1 MVSEIGNGKEL
12 VGVKLSLL
20 NSRPLITIVKNVIKG
35 RLAKLFNENFMV
47 LNDEVGKEAATKSAA
62 VSFSL

>member
-1 MVSEIGNGKEL
+1 MVSKIGNGKEL

-35 RLAKLFNENFMV
+35 RLAKLFDENFFWRH
-47 LNDEVGKEAATKSAA
+47 DDGVGKETHWR
-62 VSFSL
+62 